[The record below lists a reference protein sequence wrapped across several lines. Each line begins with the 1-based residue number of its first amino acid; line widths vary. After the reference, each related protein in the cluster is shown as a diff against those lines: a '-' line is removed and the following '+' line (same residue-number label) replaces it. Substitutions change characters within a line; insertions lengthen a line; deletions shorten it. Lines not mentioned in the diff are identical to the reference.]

1 MSNVRRGIEGAVLD
15 WLAML
20 SVRESLMYG
29 PAQRAVGGEEE
40 EEKEEEEEEV
50 VEEERGGGGERRHAQ
65 QLTPVV
71 YRQSP
76 FIHIVQLGSI
86 ILV

>member
-1 MSNVRRGIEGAVLD
+1 MEGAVLD

-40 EEKEEEEEEV
+40 EEKEEEK
-50 VEEERGGGGERRHAQ
+50 EERGGGGERRHAQ

-76 FIHIVQLGSI
+76 FIHIVQLRSI

>member
-1 MSNVRRGIEGAVLD
+1 MEGAVLD

-40 EEKEEEEEEV
+40 EEKEEEV

>member
-1 MSNVRRGIEGAVLD
+1 MEGAVLD

-40 EEKEEEEEEV
+40 EEKEE
-50 VEEERGGGGERRHAQ
+50 RGGGGERRHAQ

-76 FIHIVQLGSI
+76 FIHIEQLRSI
-86 ILV
+86 ILVFKSLFW

>member
-1 MSNVRRGIEGAVLD
+1 MEGAVLD

-40 EEKEEEEEEV
+40 EEEKEEV

-76 FIHIVQLGSI
+76 FIHIVQLRSI
-86 ILV
+86 ILVFKSLFW

>member
-1 MSNVRRGIEGAVLD
+1 MEGAVLD

-40 EEKEEEEEEV
+40 EEKEERRRRRRWWRRREEEV
-50 VEEERGGGGERRHAQ
+50 GRGDTHN
-65 QLTPVV
+65 
-71 YRQSP
+71 S
-76 FIHIVQLGSI
+76 
-86 ILV
+86 

>member
-1 MSNVRRGIEGAVLD
+1 MEGAVLD

-40 EEKEEEEEEV
+40 EEEKEEEG
-50 VEEERGGGGERRHAQ
+50 EERGGGGERRHAQ

-76 FIHIVQLGSI
+76 FIHIVQLRSI

>member
-1 MSNVRRGIEGAVLD
+1 MEGAVLD

-20 SVRESLMYG
+20 GVRESLMYG

-40 EEKEEEEEEV
+40 EEK
-50 VEEERGGGGERRHAQ
+50 EERGGGGERRHAQ

-76 FIHIVQLGSI
+76 FIHIVQLRSI
-86 ILV
+86 ILVFKSLFW

>member
-1 MSNVRRGIEGAVLD
+1 MEGAVLD

-29 PAQRAVGGEEE
+29 PAQRAVGG
-40 EEKEEEEEEV
+40 EEEEEEV

-76 FIHIVQLGSI
+76 FIHIVQLRSI

>member
-1 MSNVRRGIEGAVLD
+1 MEGAVLD

-50 VEEERGGGGERRHAQ
+50 VEERGGGGERRHAQ

-76 FIHIVQLGSI
+76 FIHIVQLRSI

>member
-1 MSNVRRGIEGAVLD
+1 MEGAVLD

-40 EEKEEEEEEV
+40 EEKEEEK
-50 VEEERGGGGERRHAQ
+50 EERGGGGERRHAQ

-76 FIHIVQLGSI
+76 FIHIVQLRSI
-86 ILV
+86 ILVFKSLFW

>member
-1 MSNVRRGIEGAVLD
+1 MEGAVLD

-40 EEKEEEEEEV
+40 EEEEK
-50 VEEERGGGGERRHAQ
+50 EERGGGGERRHAQ

-76 FIHIVQLGSI
+76 FIHIVQLRSI

>member
-1 MSNVRRGIEGAVLD
+1 MEGAVLD

-40 EEKEEEEEEV
+40 EEKEEEEEE
-50 VEEERGGGGERRHAQ
+50 RGGGGERRHAQ

-76 FIHIVQLGSI
+76 FIHIVQLRSI